1 MIKLKDALKNLG
13 LTQEFYNDLEADVQS
28 DNILAQTGLIQST
41 KEDVEDEVEQLDTT
55 EDARDEN
62 DESEVDMNILSPTMK
77 AVYK

>member
-41 KEDVEDEVEQLDTT
+41 KEDVTDEVNQLDA
-55 EDARDEN
+55 EIESADEN